1 MMGAKFT
8 PARIQASLI
17 DGVVIA
23 VLIVLIDKFVS
34 HRSFRVAILYGLVF
48 GAIGFLLRVLTRPD
62 RPPGVS
68 R

>member
-1 MMGAKFT
+1 V
-8 PARIQASLI
+8 QASLI

-34 HRSFRVAILYGLVF
+34 HRSFKVAIVYGVVF
-48 GAIGFLLRVLTRPD
+48 GAIGFLLRVLTRPE

-68 R
+68 Q